1 MVSSKYLVR
10 DWSVSKDGQ
19 NVSFFSKKKILTV
32 LLAYILTDWHYWW
45 ADITKLFKSH
55 AAHFCLK

>member
-19 NVSFFSKKKILTV
+19 NVSFFQKKNSDSSACLHTYWLT
-32 LLAYILTDWHYWW
+32 LLMSRYY
-45 ADITKLFKSH
+45 
-55 AAHFCLK
+55 